1 MEGVHFGGLMGVGMR
16 DSLGMA
22 YKVDMVYFIGKEDIK
37 NIKVHGTMA
46 NLMEKAH
53 NFSRMDR
60 NMKGHLNKINS
71 MDKVF
76 FIKMIL

>member
-1 MEGVHFGGLMGVGMR
+1 MV
-16 DSLGMA
+16 

-37 NIKVHGTMA
+37 NIKVHGTMV

-60 NMKGHLNKINS
+60 NMKEHLNRINS